1 MRLLERLESKEVA
14 SGFIGGIFV
23 GLVEVVVH
31 LYVMLSFRE
40 EVMKELSFVTG
51 VYGVFFDISSLYGTT
66 LLIGSVVLFILSI
79 IAGIFFG
86 TIIEKVGMG
95 LVKVVGLSLVFGL
108 GFGLTINIPV
118 LNRST
123 ILFINL
129 ILWLTFSAVF
139 CIVYN
144 KIVR

>member
-66 LLIGSVVLFILSI
+66 LLIGSCFSSYPLLL
-79 IAGIFFG
+79 AY
-86 TIIEKVGMG
+86 
-95 LVKVVGLSLVFGL
+95 SLE
-108 GFGLTINIPV
+108 
-118 LNRST
+118 R
-123 ILFINL
+123 
-129 ILWLTFSAVF
+129 
-139 CIVYN
+139 
-144 KIVR
+144 